1 MIVPCYNESMRISLD
16 YWDQIIEATDTID
29 WIFVN
34 DGSSDDTPK
43 LLSQI
48 SGGLRT
54 TVLNLPHN
62 KGKAEALR
70 IGFLEATA
78 REYEIIGLIDADGSF
93 EKQEV
98 IALCQKFQN
107 KHEWNSSQQSYDA
120 IFMSRNSL
128 LNGVES
134 VSLLRKFSGFVV
146 SSFNSA
152 VWRELPKDTQCGFK
166 FFNFSNMSKST
177 ILKPFSNSW
186 FFEIEFLIRLREIK
200 HLPLFIKEV
209 PLNFCKH
216 IEGSKTDKSNTL
228 NSVQQIFST
237 FFKLVSF
244 RLRNFGS
251 KKNF

>member
-16 YWDQIIEATDTID
+16 YWNQIIEATDTID

-166 FFNFSNMSKST
+166 FFNFSNTPKST

-200 HLPLFIKEV
+200 HLPLFINEV

-244 RLRNFGS
+244 RLRNYGS
-251 KKNF
+251 EKNY

>member
-1 MIVPCYNESMRISLD
+1 MAMIVPCYNESMRISLD

-107 KHEWNSSQQSYDA
+107 KHEWDSSQQSYDA

-152 VWRELPKDTQCGFK
+152 VWRELPK
-166 FFNFSNMSKST
+166 
-177 ILKPFSNSW
+177 
-186 FFEIEFLIRLREIK
+186 
-200 HLPLFIKEV
+200 LPLFIKEV

-228 NSVQQIFST
+228 DSVRQIFST

-251 KKNF
+251 EKNY